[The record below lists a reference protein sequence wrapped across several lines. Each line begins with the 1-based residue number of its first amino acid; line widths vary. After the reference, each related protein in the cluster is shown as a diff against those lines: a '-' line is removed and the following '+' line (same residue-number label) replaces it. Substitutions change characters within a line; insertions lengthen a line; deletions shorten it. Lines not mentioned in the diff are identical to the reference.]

1 MKTWP
6 LFSASS
12 GAAYPTAG
20 HHSRASSQ
28 VSGPLHQSIL
38 MLRLRAGIQTR
49 SISSKVRRITTV
61 LLCRVFFCCCCCFT
75 YDVIHTGRR
84 VWAFSGYTPKRG
96 YPKKLTTFGLPRSVR
111 KIDAALND
119 VQSGKILLFSGD
131 YYYRYVR
138 QFNIS
143 PLRLHKQVD

>member
-61 LLCRVFFCCCCCFT
+61 LLCRVFFFVVVVVLLMMSSTQVAEC
-75 YDVIHTGRR
+75 G
-84 VWAFSGYTPKRG
+84 
-96 YPKKLTTFGLPRSVR
+96 RSVAILQREAIR
-111 KIDAALND
+111 KN
-119 VQSGKILLFSGD
+119 
-131 YYYRYVR
+131 
-138 QFNIS
+138 
-143 PLRLHKQVD
+143 